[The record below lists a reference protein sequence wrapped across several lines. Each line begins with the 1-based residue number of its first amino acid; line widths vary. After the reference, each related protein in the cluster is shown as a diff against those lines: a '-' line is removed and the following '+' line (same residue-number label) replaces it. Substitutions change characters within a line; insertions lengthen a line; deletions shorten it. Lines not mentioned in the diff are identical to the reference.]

1 MYDDA
6 NLSTSDD
13 EIQNKFVIKNFQNA
27 KDESPNVID
36 IDKETG
42 DVRQISK
49 DHNSRSFKNFKHSGS
64 MKL

>member
-1 MYDDA
+1 MVQSTRHFQKVNNRKLYDDA

-27 KDESPNVID
+27 KDENPNVID

-42 DVRQISK
+42 DVR
-49 DHNSRSFKNFKHSGS
+49 
-64 MKL
+64 